1 MDVTNIQLQIKAF
14 NKALSRADKAG
25 TLSDDVYA
33 AISDL
38 IDPERMT
45 KSGYG
50 KAGKKY
56 LENMSPEELLSYS
69 SDIKDAK
76 NLLEL
81 DSLSFKLDIQTAKDP
96 QGLLWRMYQKL
107 EDAGYAFDSDQV
119 KAVADGDVN
128 VSFKDFAL
136 HMQKYL
142 QDQDYGLTDFNE
154 WFDSQTA
161 LD

>member
-25 TLSDDVYA
+25 TLSDDIYA

-56 LENMSPEELLSYS
+56 LENMSTEELLAYS
-69 SDIKDAK
+69 SDITDAK
-76 NLLEL
+76 KLLEL
-81 DSLSFKLDIQTAKDP
+81 DTLSFQLDISTTKDP
-96 QGLLWRMYQKL
+96 AGVLWKMYQKL

-119 KAVADGDVN
+119 KAVLDGEVN
-128 VSFKDFAL
+128 VDFKSFAL
-136 HMQKYL
+136 HMNKYL
-142 QDQDYGLTDFNE
+142 HDQEYGLSDFNQ
-154 WFDSQTA
+154 WFESQA
-161 LD
+161 SLK